1 MGNRAMKD
9 VLSDRERE
17 ILCEIVE
24 AYLADGEAVA
34 SAALARVSRTGLS
47 SASLRNVMADLE
59 EKGFLLQPHTS
70 AGRIPSDLGFRLYI
84 DKLLQGAALSHKDG
98 RRLRSLLSPAG
109 SLEEL
114 LAQVSRV
121 LADLTAEM
129 GMAVAPAS
137 RQAMLQ
143 SIHFVRVAPERVL
156 AVVVTGGG
164 LVDSRLLVTERD
176 FAPAELERIS
186 NFCTGSFAGLALSEI
201 GARLVA
207 LMAEER
213 AQADELL
220 SGVVSLGNQAVASKS
235 APAGEVFY
243 NGADRLL
250 ERAAPGQLQAVRRLL
265 AAFAD
270 KAALLALLNGYLAY
284 AGPRVLFGSEF
295 ALAGGDDLGLIVTS
309 FHRSSGEDGLIGVI
323 GLKRMDYPRI
333 IPIVDYIGQY
343 LSGTGAEP
351 GGAE

>member
-1 MGNRAMKD
+1 MKD
-9 VLSDRERE
+9 LLSERERE

-24 AYLADGEAVA
+24 TYLAGGEPVA

-59 EKGFLLQPHTS
+59 EKGFLLKPHTS

-84 DKLLQGAALSHKDG
+84 DRLLQRAELSQRDS
-98 RRLRSLLSPAG
+98 RRLKSMLTPVG
-109 SLEEL
+109 SLEEV

-121 LADLTAEM
+121 LAELTAEM

-137 RQAMLQ
+137 RQATLQ
-143 SIHFVRVAPERVL
+143 SIHFVKVAPERVL

-176 FAPAELERIS
+176 FGPAELDRIS
-186 NFCTGSFAGLALSEI
+186 NYCTQSFTGLPLREI
-201 GARLVA
+201 GTRLLA

-220 SGVVSLGNQAVASKS
+220 SGVVALGNKAVRGDGT
-235 APAGEVFY
+235 PAGEVFF

-295 ALAGGDDLGLIVTS
+295 SLVGGDDLGLIVTS
-309 FHRSSGEDGLIGVI
+309 FHRASGEDGLIGVV

-343 LSGTGAEP
+343 LSGREAEP

>member
-1 MGNRAMKD
+1 MKD
-9 VLSDRERE
+9 VLADRERE

-24 AYLADGEAVA
+24 VYLASGEPVA

-59 EKGFLLQPHTS
+59 DKGFLLKPHTS

-84 DKLLQGAALSHKDG
+84 DKLLQGAELSHKDS
-98 RRLRSLLSPAG
+98 RRLKSMLSPEG
-109 SLEEL
+109 SLEEV

-121 LADLTAEM
+121 LAEVTAEV
-129 GMAVAPAS
+129 GMAMAPAS
-137 RQAMLQ
+137 RQATLQ
-143 SIHFVRVAPERVL
+143 SIHFVRVAPQRVL

-164 LVDSRLLVTERD
+164 LVDSRLLVAERD

-186 NFCTGSFAGLALSEI
+186 NYCTQSFAGLALQEI
-201 GARLVA
+201 SARLLA
-207 LMAEER
+207 MMAEER

-220 SGVVSLGNQAVASKS
+220 SGVVALGKQAVASEGS
-235 APAGEVFY
+235 PAGELFF

-250 ERAAPGQLQAVRRLL
+250 ERAGPGQLQAVRRLL
-265 AAFAD
+265 GAFAD
-270 KAALLALLNGYLAY
+270 KAVLLSLLNGYLSY

-295 ALAGGDDLGLIVTS
+295 SLVGGDDLGLIVTS

-343 LSGTGAEP
+343 LTGAGAEP
-351 GGAE
+351 GGVE

>member
-1 MGNRAMKD
+1 MKD

-24 AYLADGEAVA
+24 SYLASGEPVA
-34 SAALARVSRTGLS
+34 SATLARTSRTGLS
-47 SASLRNVMADLE
+47 SASLRSVMADLE
-59 EKGFLLQPHTS
+59 EKGFLLKPHTS

-84 DKLLQGAALSHKDG
+84 DRLLQGAALSHKDS
-98 RRLRSLLSPAG
+98 RRLKSMLSPMA
-109 SLEEL
+109 SLEEV
-114 LAQVSRV
+114 LAQASRV
-121 LADLTAEM
+121 LADVTAEM
-129 GMAVAPAS
+129 GMAMAPAS
-137 RQAMLQ
+137 RQATLQ
-143 SIHFVRVAPERVL
+143 SIHFVRVAQERVL

-164 LVDSRLLVTERD
+164 LVDSRLLATERD

-186 NFCTGSFAGLALSEI
+186 NYCTQSFAGLVLREI
-201 GARLVA
+201 GTRLLA

-220 SGVVSLGNQAVASKS
+220 SGVVALGHQAVAAEST
-235 APAGEVFY
+235 PVGEVFF

-265 AAFAD
+265 AAFSD
-270 KAALLALLNGYLAY
+270 KAALLSLLNGYLAY

-295 ALAGGDDLGLIVTS
+295 SLVGGDDLGLIVTT
-309 FHRSSGEDGLIGVI
+309 FHRSSGEDGLIGVV

-343 LSGTGAEP
+343 ITGTGAEP
-351 GGAE
+351 GGVE